1 MKRLRIKPY
10 LLGGLLL
17 LFSWA
22 LVACSQE
29 PETVEVTRVVEVEV
43 EVPGET
49 ITETVEVT
57 RVVEVAP
64 EVPAGPSVPY
74 EEQWASSAHA
84 DASAEAFVHWN
95 EEDPAE
101 VPDRCAK
108 CHSTPGFQDFLGADG
123 SEAGVVN
130 AAAPIGSTVE
140 CVACHNE
147 VGLTPG

>member
-1 MKRLRIKPY
+1 MKHHRMSPY
-10 LLGGLLL
+10 LLGGLLF
-17 LFSWA
+17 LFSLF
-22 LVACSQE
+22 LVACSQDG
-29 PETVEVTRVVEVEV
+29 ETVEVTRIVEVTV

-49 ITETVEVT
+49 VTETVEVT

-74 EEQWASSAHA
+74 EEQWASSPHA

-108 CHSTPGFQDFLGADG
+108 CHSTPGFQDWQ
-123 SEAGVVN
+123 
-130 AAAPIGSTVE
+130 
-140 CVACHNE
+140 
-147 VGLTPG
+147 